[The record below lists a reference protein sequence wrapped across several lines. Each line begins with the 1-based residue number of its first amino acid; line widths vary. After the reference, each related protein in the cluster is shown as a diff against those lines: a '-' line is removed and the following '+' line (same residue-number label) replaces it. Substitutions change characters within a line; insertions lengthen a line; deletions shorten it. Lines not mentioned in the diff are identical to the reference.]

1 MKYIMHIFAPTECVL
16 NTDHGAFKL
25 MKYMYHIYLVG
36 QSFVCFKYQFVYVY
50 KPCFLKTKQ
59 THKDISSG
67 TAELG
72 GGGAGGAAAPVA
84 LYQEGQGGQRCP
96 FNLKDCIG
104 EIAKNLYITKRVS
117 LKRSKLIKTYH
128 I

>member
-25 MKYMYHIYLVG
+25 MKYMYIIYIYWGRVLCVLNINL
-36 QSFVCFKYQFVYVY
+36 YVY

-72 GGGAGGAAAPVA
+72 GEGGGGRRGSRPCCPIP
-84 LYQEGQGGQRCP
+84 GGTRGAKVP
-96 FNLKDCIG
+96 FQF
-104 EIAKNLYITKRVS
+104 KRLHWRNSELSEMLVQFF
-117 LKRSKLIKTYH
+117 
-128 I
+128 